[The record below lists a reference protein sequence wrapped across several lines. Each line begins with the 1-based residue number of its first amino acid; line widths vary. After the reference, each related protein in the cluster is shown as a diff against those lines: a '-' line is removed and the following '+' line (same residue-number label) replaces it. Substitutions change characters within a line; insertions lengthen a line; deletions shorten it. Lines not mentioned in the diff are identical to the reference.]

1 MATDLIDFSAL
12 ETQVE
17 PTVTDSAVETPSVEP
32 TTTDDSSA
40 ENDSEAGKT
49 SEQQTSEEKAAA
61 DKVDASASPE
71 DKATP
76 KTVSEALKALKADPK
91 NAGASKILRASY
103 FGEQAYKKEFNT
115 VQEARDAKAFI
126 SAIGGP
132 EGWESTQQVIQNI
145 EESDALVY
153 SGDPKIWQNIVED
166 LKSENKMEALPKLA
180 AGGLDTLKLNNPA
193 QFKEVIAPHVLAD
206 LQEVNLP
213 GAIKALDKYLAIAEK
228 ELTDAG
234 YAGGKNGLLA
244 LKTIS
249 GDMKSWMDG
258 LVSEAKTKAESAT
271 KVDPE
276 REKLNSERQE
286 FEKTK
291 AAADQEKVKTFRNG
305 VALECDKTSNTVL
318 KGEIASF
325 LKMPFF
331 KGFPRETLL
340 DLGSGIKQALYS
352 ALEADKAYQISMN
365 GQWKQKSPDKAKI
378 VQIHEDKM
386 KSIAADLVKGVIEK
400 RYPGY
405 AKGGSAA
412 GRVAA
417 ASEKKS
423 TATQVSDTSVQSG
436 KPTYVSIK
444 PKTLIRQQVTIGGK
458 EYSPSDL
465 TMLEIGGKG
474 FVKNT
479 SGRYAFITWRK

>member
-1 MATDLIDFSAL
+1 VDTSTDNANTD
-12 ETQVE
+12 
-17 PTVTDSAVETPSVEP
+17 TDSEVS
-32 TTTDDSSA
+32 
-40 ENDSEAGKT
+40 KT
-49 SEQQTSEEKAAA
+49 SEQQTPEEKDAADKAAA
-61 DKVDASASPE
+61 SANSE

-91 NAGASKILRASY
+91 NAGASKVLRDAY
-103 FGEQAYKKEFNT
+103 FGEQAFKKEFKT

-126 SAIGGP
+126 NAIGGP

-180 AGGLDTLKLNNPA
+180 AGGLDTLKTNNPA

-213 GAIKALDKYLAIAEK
+213 GAIKALDKYLAVAEK

-244 LKTIS
+244 LKTIA
-249 GDMKSWMDG
+249 GDMKSWMEG
-258 LVSEAKTKAESAT
+258 LVSEAKTKAEAAT
-271 KVDPE
+271 KTDPE
-276 REKLNSERQE
+276 REKFLAEKKE
-286 FEKTK
+286 FEQQKS
-291 AAADQEKVKTFRNG
+291 AGEQEKVKAFRND
-305 VALECDKTSNTVL
+305 VALECDKTSNSIL
-318 KGEIASF
+318 KQEIASY
-325 LKMPFF
+325 LRMPFF

-340 DLGSGIKQALYS
+340 DLGTGIKQALYS
-352 ALEADKAYQISMN
+352 QLEKDRAYQIAMN
-365 GQWKQKSPDKAKI
+365 GQWKQKSPDRAKI
-378 VQIHEDKM
+378 HQIHEDKM
-386 KSIAADLVKGVIEK
+386 NTIAADLVKSVIER

-417 ASEKKS
+417 AAEKK
-423 TATQVSDTSVQSG
+423 TAATKVADSSVQSG
-436 KPTYVSIK
+436 KPTYVAQK
-444 PKTLIRQQVTIGGK
+444 PKALVRDKVTIGGK

-479 SGRYAFITWRK
+479 SGKYAFVTWRK